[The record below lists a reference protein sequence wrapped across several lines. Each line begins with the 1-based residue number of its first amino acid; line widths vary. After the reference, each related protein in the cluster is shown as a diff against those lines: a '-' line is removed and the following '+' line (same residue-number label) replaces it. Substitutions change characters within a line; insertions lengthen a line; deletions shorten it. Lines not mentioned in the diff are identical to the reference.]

1 MVNGRFLFADGTGF
15 DSSIGLKRGSPDIGA
30 SGCFEQLQSGYAEAP
45 ISGPSGRQVRDI
57 SLLAKPRFRGFWP
70 LISEK

>member
-15 DSSIGLKRGSPDIGA
+15 ESSIGLKRGSPDIGA

-45 ISGPSGRQVRDI
+45 ISG
-57 SLLAKPRFRGFWP
+57 LLAAT
-70 LISEK
+70 